1 MKVSNLY
8 ISQFKRKCEIEVG
21 ENYNLPKT
29 EHLNAVDDEAQ
40 ERIQL
45 TWKITENGNITAAF
59 KVEKD
64 DEFPDLPR
72 FGVRM
77 FLNQRF
83 DEVSYFGMGPQE
95 SYRDKHQAASHGL
108 YHSKVCDLHEDYIKP
123 QENGSHFDCD
133 YVEVT
138 DRQAGLAVAAEQ
150 AFSFNASKYTQEE
163 LERAAHNY
171 ELEESDSTVLCID
184 YAMNGIG
191 SNSCGPVV
199 SDVYR
204 FDEERFQFQFK
215 LVPFGER

>member
-1 MKVSNLY
+1 MRL
-8 ISQFKRKCEIEVG
+8 
-21 ENYNLPKT
+21 
-29 EHLNAVDDEAQ
+29 
-40 ERIQL
+40 
-45 TWKITENGNITAAF
+45 
-59 KVEKD
+59 
-64 DEFPDLPR
+64 
-72 FGVRM
+72 

-83 DEVSYFGMGPQE
+83 DQVSYFGMGPQE
-95 SYRDKHQAASHGL
+95 SYRDKHQAAGHGL
-108 YHSKVCDLHEDYIKP
+108 YRSKVCDLHEDYIKP

-138 DRQAGLAVAAEQ
+138 DRQCGLAVAAEQ

-171 ELEESDSTVLCID
+171 ELEGSDSTVLCID